1 MSMKCVSCNA
11 TEGHY
16 QPDAGWHLC
25 KDCHW
30 VWLENEKVLNSEP
43 IETKTDYCHRMGF
56 DM

>member
-1 MSMKCVSCNA
+1 MKCVSCNA

-30 VWLENEKVLNSEP
+30 VWLENEKALNSDP
-43 IETKTDYCHRMGF
+43 VETKTDYCNRMGF